1 MGMLLSIIPQE
12 LWILVF
18 VVAAL
23 GVIVGI
29 VPKGAIV
36 GLIIGMVVLS
46 VMGPIV
52 DSLLSSLP
60 WWVSVILTLV
70 FALTLINWIITLLF
84 GKRTG
89 GHLAALLLH
98 DVILAPFRFIGFLVG
113 RR

>member
-12 LWILVF
+12 LWVLVF

-52 DSLLSSLP
+52 DSLISALP
-60 WWVSVILTLV
+60 WYVSVILTIV
-70 FALTLINWIITLLF
+70 FALTFINWVITLIF

-89 GHLAALLLH
+89 SHLAALILH
-98 DVILAPFRFIGFLVG
+98 DIFLMPFRVVGFFFG